1 MPGLAAV
8 GVKAGA
14 ILRATPMVSKVVE
27 AKEVESQPA
36 VHQDDYWV
44 PVTRQPVPIREMP
57 GSESVQL
64 ADMSRP
70 GSKRIRQSRPGS
82 EMRCEIVQVQVRVN
96 PMVTQVVPPPR
107 PHHILRVNPM
117 VITAMIGAQVAD
129 GVVAKADGRTSAAPR
144 IPGSAPGAVVWTTAR
159 TNAGSSLAVDLRA
172 RPMV

>member
-8 GVKAGA
+8 GLKAGA

-44 PVTRQPVPIREMP
+44 PVPIREMP

-64 ADMSRP
+64 ADMSKRP
-70 GSKRIRQSRPGS
+70 GSERRRQSRPGS
-82 EMRCEIVQVQVRVN
+82 EMRCEIVQIQVRVN

-129 GVVAKADGRTSAAPR
+129 GVAAKADGRTSAAPR

-159 TNAGSSLAVDLRA
+159 TNAGSSFAVDLRA

>member
-1 MPGLAAV
+1 
-8 GVKAGA
+8 
-14 ILRATPMVSKVVE
+14 MVSKVVE

-44 PVTRQPVPIREMP
+44 PVPIREMP

-70 GSKRIRQSRPGS
+70 GSERIRQSRPGS
-82 EMRCEIVQVQVRVN
+82 EIVQIQVRVN